1 MMRKIVMKL
10 GKIAVFLFGCLILP
24 TAAVAADVK
33 AGEKVFRQ
41 CKACHMVKKDNH
53 RVGPSLVNVF
63 GRVAGTAEGFK
74 KYSKA
79 MKNSGITWNEETIA
93 AYMKDPKGYIKGN
106 KMAFRGLKKDADI
119 DNLLAYLK
127 QFSQ

>member
-1 MMRKIVMKL
+1 MKNILIVL
-10 GKIAVFLFGCLILP
+10 GTVLSFSSVGLGH
-24 TAAVAADVK
+24 AADIK
-33 AGEKVFRQ
+33 AGEKVFKK
-41 CKACHMVKKDNH
+41 CKSCHMVKKDRH
-53 RVGPSLVNVF
+53 KTGPSLVNVF
-63 GRVAGTAEGFK
+63 GRAAGTAEGFK

-106 KMAFRGLKKDADI
+106 RMAFRGLKKDADI
-119 DNLLAYLK
+119 ANLIAYLK